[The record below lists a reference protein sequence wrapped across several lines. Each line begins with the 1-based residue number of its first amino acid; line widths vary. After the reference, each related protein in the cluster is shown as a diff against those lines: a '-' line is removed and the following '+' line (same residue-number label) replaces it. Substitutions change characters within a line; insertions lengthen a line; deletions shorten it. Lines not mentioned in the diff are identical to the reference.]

1 MIPTLTALLC
11 LGLSLGS
18 STPVQTETLAK
29 PRLWA
34 EPGSV
39 IPRGE
44 SVTLWCEWTLGAREY
59 GLYKKGSQE
68 PWTRQTSLEPK
79 SMATFSIQSMTEHHV
94 GQYHCYYRTPSGQS
108 EPSEP
113 LELVVTGF
121 YSKPSLSALPS
132 PMVTSGG
139 NVNLWCGSWLG
150 FHRFIVTKEGKDKLS
165 WTQKS
170 EQKPG
175 EQAKALFPVGPV
187 TPRHRWRFRCY
198 GCYWN
203 ESQVCSE
210 PSDTLELL
218 VSGTLPKPI
227 FRVEP
232 HSVIPWGETVTLWC
246 EGTSEAQE
254 YHLGKEGSPVFL
266 DTQISAKPMKR
277 AKFSIPSM
285 TENNSGQYYCY
296 YTISGIWS
304 QSSDPMELVVT
315 GVYSK
320 PSLSALPSPVVT
332 SGGNVTLQCA
342 SLQQFDRFFLT
353 KDAEHKFSFDL
364 DSQQHSHGQV
374 QALFLVGPV
383 TPGHSW
389 TFTCYGFYR
398 SKPQVWS
405 EPSDSLELLIAGL
418 SGKPSLLTQN
428 GSFLTPG
435 HNLTLQC
442 HSDLGYDRFTLSKE
456 GAGDLLQH
464 PGWQPHAGLSQ
475 ADFPLGPGSSSHGG
489 RYRCY
494 GGHSFSSEWSAPSDP
509 LDILITGQLPATP
522 SLSVKPGLMV
532 SSGENVTLLCQSW
545 IPMDAFLLS
554 KEGTADPPLHLR
566 SESRAQQSQAEFSMG
581 AASSALGG
589 TYRCYGS
596 QDSAPYLLSQPSE
609 PLEFMVTGQL
619 PATPFLSAKPGPM
632 VSSGENVTLLCQ
644 SWIPMDA
651 FLLSKEG
658 TADPPLHLRSESR
671 AQQSQAEFS
680 MGAASSA
687 LGGTYRCYGSRDSA
701 PYLLSQPS
709 EPLELMVTGPGK
721 HLKVLIGVS
730 VAFVLLLL
738 LLLLFLVLQ
747 RWHQGKSKKAGA
759 TGPGPQYR
767 SLQRRSFLPKDTDS
781 PACHPQ
787 VHLTPPVSPQL
798 QLRCSHAGGK
808 LL

>member
-218 VSGTLPKPI
+218 VS
-227 FRVEP
+227 
-232 HSVIPWGETVTLWC
+232 
-246 EGTSEAQE
+246 
-254 YHLGKEGSPVFL
+254 
-266 DTQISAKPMKR
+266 
-277 AKFSIPSM
+277 
-285 TENNSGQYYCY
+285 
-296 YTISGIWS
+296 
-304 QSSDPMELVVT
+304 

-747 RWHQGKSKKAGA
+747 RWHQGKSKKADATEKDTEPEDRAELDTLSPPNEDPQEAVCVQVKHSAPRNSRSSPPSALLRQFLNTKDKKAAAHEDTQDVTYAQLSNWTLRQETAAPPSSQDGA
-759 TGPGPQYR
+759 LQEVPTLYANLMPTRPGPI
-767 SLQRRSFLPKDTDS
+767 PKDT
-781 PACHPQ
+781 
-787 VHLTPPVSPQL
+787 
-798 QLRCSHAGGK
+798 K
-808 LL
+808 